1 MDDLGNGDGPGES
14 SQPLISDDDLLQ
26 GDSSGQP
33 LLGDD
38 DLNMGLDHGGDLGSD
53 PSVKSVQLSEFDEPN
68 LFDGGEADSEQ
79 TNIDMI
85 MDISIPISVELGRT
99 TMLLKDVLTLAP
111 GSIVELNKLA
121 GDTVDLMI
129 RGKLIAKGEVVVV
142 DDNFGMRITSICG
155 QEERLKHLT

>member
-1 MDDLGNGDGPGES
+1 MAKDEKAVNK
-14 SQPLISDDDLLQ
+14 QPLIS
-26 GDSSGQP
+26 GE
-33 LLGDD
+33 
-38 DLNMGLDHGGDLGSD
+38 GGDLGSNSKSLLGGED
-53 PSVKSVQLSEFDEPN
+53 TGFGQAQGVGLDDGPSVKSVELSEFDDANILAEK
-68 LFDGGEADSEQ
+68 EAESGQ
-79 TNIDMI
+79 SNIDMI
-85 MDISIPISVELGRT
+85 LDISIPIAVELGRT
-99 TMLLKDVLTLAP
+99 AMLLKDVLTLAP

>member
-1 MDDLGNGDGPGES
+1 MAENEKEIDDLSMKDSNDNNQGSRNES
-14 SQPLISDDDLLQ
+14 TIDNKDIEQEKNEDLSN
-26 GDSSGQP
+26 DINP
-33 LLGDD
+33 T
-38 DLNMGLDHGGDLGSD
+38 
-53 PSVKSVQLSEFDEPN
+53 VKSVELNDFADTHFIDDE
-68 LFDGGEADSEQ
+68 DGKPDGS
-79 TNIDMI
+79 NIDMI
-85 MDISIPISVELGRT
+85 LDISIPISVELGKT

-155 QEERLKHLT
+155 QEERLKNLA

>member
-1 MDDLGNGDGPGES
+1 MAENEKVAD
-14 SQPLISDDDLLQ
+14 SQPLVNDEGNDPGLQ
-26 GDSSGQP
+26 SEP
-33 LLGDD
+33 LLGGEDA
-38 DLNMGLDHGGDLGSD
+38 GFGQAQGSGVND
-53 PSVKSVQLSEFDEPN
+53 GPSVKSVELSEFDDAN
-68 LFDGGEADSEQ
+68 VLAGGEGESDKS
-79 TNIDMI
+79 NIDMI
-85 MDISIPISVELGRT
+85 LDISIPIAVELGRT

-129 RGKLIAKGEVVVV
+129 RGKLIARGEVVVV